1 MKYRERQ
8 SNYYQEPNLY
18 KRLFSL
24 LLPHWGK
31 VAISFFF
38 AITNV
43 LFNSITV
50 WISATFVTSI
60 FSPDIAQETQAL
72 SVTNNLDLNTRLK
85 IWTYQLVDSA
95 DTVSIFQIAVMIIVI
110 AYFGKSVSY
119 YLNSVFTGLAQQKVA
134 EDLRNRLY
142 SHFLIQPLSFFQSR
156 RSGDLISLTM
166 NDVSRINNSLGSS
179 FRSLMIEPL
188 TIIAL
193 YSLLFIINWKLT
205 LISTAVIPFTAFIID
220 RISQSMRRK
229 VKRSQEQ
236 LGEITSQLSESI
248 SGIKIIKAFTNETF
262 ERGKFF
268 QFTDYYFKLMF
279 RQIQLQSAS
288 LPITEMLGVLMGAS
302 LLWIGGMQV
311 LEYGTSSSEDFL
323 RFIILLFTIY
333 QPIRNLANV
342 NVSLQGGI
350 AASSRIF
357 EMLDI
362 EAPAGHD
369 AKLED
374 IMELKDS
381 IQFKDVSFHY
391 DTSDYSALLNINL
404 EIKRGEVVA
413 LVGASGAGKTTL
425 ADLLPRYYDVESG
438 GIYLDG
444 QNINTLS
451 RKSLRNLMGIVSQ
464 DTFLFNTTIFENIAY
479 GLDVDKD
486 DVYHAA
492 KLAHAHDFICEF
504 ELGYDTI
511 IGERGT
517 RLSGGQKQR
526 VAIARAL
533 LRNPQILILD
543 EATSALDTESERLVQ
558 SAIDHL
564 MENRTA
570 LVIAHRLSTI
580 LNADKI
586 VVMENGQI
594 IQQGSHDALIKEGG
608 VYKKL
613 YDLQFKSE

>member
-1 MKYRERQ
+1 VKYRERQ